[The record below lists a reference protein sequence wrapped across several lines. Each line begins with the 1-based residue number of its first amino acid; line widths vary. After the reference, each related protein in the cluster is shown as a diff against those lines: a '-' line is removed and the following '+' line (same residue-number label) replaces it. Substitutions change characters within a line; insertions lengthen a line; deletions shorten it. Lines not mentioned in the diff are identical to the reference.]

1 MQIIFLPGAWAII
14 LCFLVWPVLQT
25 TAALLCSRMP
35 EKWLD
40 PGLFFFR
47 AHRWEKDGSVYKTV
61 FRVHVWKKYLPDSG
75 TILPG
80 TYKKKS
86 LDDFSEANLRKYL
99 LESCRAEMTHW
110 FAIPPFLIFGLFTPS
125 YVIGFMLIYALLVNV
140 PCILAQRY
148 NRPRILKFIEKSGHG
163 NRDISGARGVE

>member
-1 MQIIFLPGAWAII
+1 
-14 LCFLVWPVLQT
+14 
-25 TAALLCSRMP
+25 
-35 EKWLD
+35 
-40 PGLFFFR
+40 
-47 AHRWEKDGSVYKTV
+47 
-61 FRVHVWKKYLPDSG
+61 
-75 TILPG
+75 
-80 TYKKKS
+80 
-86 LDDFSEANLRKYL
+86 
-99 LESCRAEMTHW
+99 MTHW